1 MSMGSSSSAGEP
13 VAGRHA
19 CAACRHQRKRCE
31 EDCVMAPYFTNKD
44 EDFKAVHRIFGVS
57 NMTKLLKQLEDQ
69 NHRGTAVQSF
79 IWEAYMWNQDP
90 VNGPLGKYRKLE
102 RENELLRNALNEEQ
116 KALALAASTTEEEPL
131 ALGQENNNNSGNI
144 ADDVEGVIPIYGS
157 SLNYGYANQSLA
169 IDGSTNG
176 TYTNLLQGHEATE
189 MSQGQQVLGQGRG
202 FHHGVVLVK
211 QEAPDQRRVVGLGSS
226 SEHFGS
232 VGLMSSP
239 TFQYQRLMQFEG
251 LPNIGPHI
259 NGHGRGQVVFDPSVG
274 QEQQRALGLVGA
286 PQIGPNFGDF
296 SLEGHRRSTITQRHD
311 DRYSPYHHRQPQQ
324 QQQHHPVNAQR
335 QAMNQGQNHHNFQR
349 YSSLNNF
356 HSYDNVQDA
365 EQFNQVKSERP

>member
-1 MSMGSSSSAGEP
+1 MSMGSSSSAGEL

-31 EDCVMAPYFTNKD
+31 EDCAMAPYFTNKD

-69 NHRGTAVQSF
+69 NHRGAAVQSF
-79 IWEAYMWNQDP
+79 IWEADMWNQDP

-116 KALALAASTTEEEPL
+116 KASALAASTMEEEPL

-157 SLNYGYANQSLA
+157 SLNYGYAIQSLA
-169 IDGSTNG
+169 IDGFNNG

-189 MSQGQQVLGQGRG
+189 MSQGQQVLRQGRG
-202 FHHGVVLVK
+202 FRHGVVSAK

-226 SEHFGS
+226 SEQFGS
-232 VGLMSSP
+232 VGLMSTP
-239 TFQYQRLMQFEG
+239 TFQYQRPTQFEG
-251 LPNIGPHI
+251 PPNIGPHM
-259 NGHGRGQVVFDPSVG
+259 NGQGRGQVVFDPSVG
-274 QEQQRALGLVGA
+274 QEQHRALGSVGA
-286 PQIGPNFGDF
+286 AQIGPNFGDF
-296 SLEGHRRSTITQRHD
+296 SLEAHRRSTITQRHD
-311 DRYSPYHHRQPQQ
+311 DRYTPYHHRQPQQ
-324 QQQHHPVNAQR
+324 QQQQRPVNAQR
-335 QAMNQGQNHHNFQR
+335 QVMNQRQNHHNFQR

-356 HSYDNVQDA
+356 HSYDNVQDP